1 MAGVFDN
8 QKTGVRILFGVIIG
22 MLAISMLLYLV
33 PQGPGTAESATDVVA
48 TVGDQSVTL
57 AEINQQLNEIRQR
70 GNQIPP
76 QLESLYASQ
85 ILKQLIFQKEVEY
98 EAKRLGITVSDKERA
113 DRIKQYLPT
122 AFNGDTFVGMD
133 AYAREVQSRFQ
144 ITVPVFEELVR
155 SGLVEEKFRKL
166 LTDGVSVSPAEIEQE
181 FRFEN
186 EKIKLDYVL
195 AKPDELAAKINPN
208 DAEIK
213 SYFDQN
219 KAKFQIPDK
228 RIVRYGLLDLAQLRQ
243 NTVISEAELKTTYQA
258 NIQQYQVPDR
268 VHAEHILFLTTGKTD
283 AEVAEIKKQ
292 AEAVLAEAKKKG
304 ANFEE
309 LATKYSQDPGSKTKK
324 GDLGWL
330 LHGQTVPEFE
340 KAAFSLSKGEV
351 SDLIKTQYGF
361 HIIKVIDKEAAHTKP
376 FDEVQDQIRT
386 PLLLQKV
393 DQQAAAIADRMSSEI
408 RQSNKVTLDEL
419 AEKYHLTVAD
429 THPVAANEPV
439 LELGNSQAV
448 KDEIIRLRQGDLSLP
463 LRTDRGYVVLSLKQI
478 IPAHPATL
486 EEVREKIASD
496 LKQQK
501 ADQEAH
507 AKIEELAKRI
517 KAGEKFDSAA
527 KALGLDPK
535 LSDLFSRNGNVTGL
549 GSGKLLA
556 SAFSLSVGDLGAPQ
570 QVGPNWSLYQLT
582 EKVEPN
588 PADFEKQKKTLT
600 DTLLQSKRALA
611 FDAFRTSLEERLKS
625 EGKLKI
631 MPDKLRGFGNLG
643 QSGLPT
649 S

>member
-1 MAGVFDN
+1 MAFDN

-57 AEINQQLNEIRQR
+57 ADIQQQLNEIRQR
-70 GNQIPP
+70 NQIPP

-85 ILKQLIFQKEVEY
+85 ILKQLIFQKEVDY
-98 EAKRLGITVSDKERA
+98 EAKRLGITVSDKERV

-133 AYAREVQSRFQ
+133 AYAREVQTRFQ
-144 ITVPVFEELVR
+144 LTVPVFEELVR
-155 SGLVEEKFRKL
+155 SGLIEEKFRRL
-166 LTDGVSVSPAEIEQE
+166 ITDGVSVSPAEIEQE
-181 FRFEN
+181 FRFQN
-186 EKIKLDYVL
+186 EKVKLDYAL
-195 AKPDELAAKINPN
+195 AKPDELAAKISPD

-219 KAKFQIPDK
+219 KSKFQIPDK
-228 RIVRYGLLDLAQLRQ
+228 RVVRYALLDLGQLRQ
-243 NTVISEAELKTTYQA
+243 NTVVTDEELKAAYQA
-258 NIQQYQVPDR
+258 NIQQFQVQNR

-283 AEVAEIKKQ
+283 AEVVEIKKK
-292 AEAVLAEAKKKG
+292 ADDVLAQVKKNP
-304 ANFEE
+304 ASFED
-309 LATKYSQDPGSKTKK
+309 LATKYSEDPGSKTKK
-324 GDLGWL
+324 GDLGWIVQ
-330 LHGQTVPEFE
+330 GQTVPEFE
-340 KAAFSLSKGEV
+340 KAAFSLQQGQI
-351 SDLIKTQYGF
+351 SDLIRTQYGF
-361 HIIKVIDKEAAHTKP
+361 HIIKVVDKETAHTKP
-376 FDEVQDQIRT
+376 FDEVKDQLRT

-393 DQQAAAIADRMSSEI
+393 DQQAAGVADKMSAEI

-419 AEKYHLTVAD
+419 AAKYHLAVAD
-429 THPVAANEPV
+429 THAVAANEPV

-448 KDEIIRLRQGDLSLP
+448 KDEIFRLRQGELSLP
-463 LRTDRGYVVLSLKQI
+463 LRTDRGYVVLSLKQVL
-478 IPAHPATL
+478 PAHPATL
-486 EEVREKIASD
+486 DEVRDKIIAD
-496 LKQQK
+496 IKQQK
-501 ADQEAH
+501 SDQLAH
-507 AKIEELAKRI
+507 AKVDDLAKRV

-535 LSDLFSRNGNVTGL
+535 LSDLFSRSGSVPSV

-556 SAFSLSVGDLGAPQ
+556 PAFDLKPGEVGNPQ
-570 QVGPNWSLYQLT
+570 QIGVNWLVYLVT

-588 PADFEKQKKTLT
+588 PADFEAQKKTIT
-600 DTLLQSKRALA
+600 DSLLQSKRTLA
-611 FDAFRTSLEERLKS
+611 FDSFRTALEDRLKA

-631 MPDKLRGFGNLG
+631 MPDKLRGFGTFG
-643 QSGLPT
+643 KSGFPA

>member
-48 TVGDQSVTL
+48 TVGDQTVTL
-57 AEINQQLNEIRQR
+57 ADIQQQLSEIRQR
-70 GNQIPP
+70 NQIPP

-85 ILKQLIFQKEVEY
+85 ILKQLIFQKEVDY

-133 AYAREVQSRFQ
+133 AYAREVQTRFQ
-144 ITVPVFEELVR
+144 LTVPVFEELVR
-155 SGLVEEKFRKL
+155 SGLIEEKFRKL
-166 LTDGVSVSPAEIEQE
+166 LTDGVNVSPAEIEQE

-186 EKIKLDYVL
+186 EKIKFDYVL
-195 AKPDELAAKINPN
+195 AKPDELAATITPE

-213 SYFDQN
+213 SNFEAN
-219 KAKFQIPDK
+219 KAKYQIPDK
-228 RIVRYGLLDLAQLRQ
+228 RIVRYGLLDLGQLRQ
-243 NTVISEAELKTTYQA
+243 NTVVTDEELRAAYQA
-258 NIQQYQVPDR
+258 NLQQFQVQNR

-283 AEVAEIKKQ
+283 AEVVEIKKT
-292 AEAVLAEAKKKG
+292 AEGVLAQAKKG
-304 ANFEE
+304 ANFED
-309 LATKYSQDPGSKTKK
+309 LATQYSQDPGSKTKK
-324 GDLGWL
+324 GDLGWIVQ
-330 LHGQTVPEFE
+330 GQTVPEFE
-340 KAAFSLSKGEV
+340 QAAFSLDKGQI
-351 SDLIKTQYGF
+351 SDLIRTQYGF
-361 HIIKVIDKEAAHTKP
+361 HIIKVLDKETAHTKS
-376 FDEVQDQIRT
+376 FDEVKDQLRT

-393 DQQAAAIADRMSSEI
+393 DQGAAAFADKMSSEI
-408 RQSNKVTLDEL
+408 RQSNKVTLDDL
-419 AEKYHLTVAD
+419 AHKYHLTIAD

-448 KDEIIRLRQGDLSLP
+448 KDEIVRLRIGELSLP
-463 LRTDRGYVVLSLKQI
+463 LRTDRGYVVLSLKAVL
-478 IPAHPATL
+478 PAHPANL
-486 EEVREKIASD
+486 DEVRDKIVAD

-501 ADQEAH
+501 ADQLAH
-507 AKIEELAKRI
+507 AKVEDLSKRV

-535 LSDLFSRNGNVTGL
+535 LSDLFSRSGSVPGL

-556 SAFSLSVGDLGAPQ
+556 SAFALNVGAVSTPQ
-570 QVGPNWSLYQLT
+570 QIGSNWVLYQVVD
-582 EKVEPN
+582 KVEPN

-600 DTLLQSKRALA
+600 DTLLQSKRGLA
-611 FDAFRTSLEERLKS
+611 FDAFRASLEERLKQ

-631 MPDKLRGFGNLG
+631 NSEKLRGFGSLG
-643 QSGLPT
+643 QSGFP
-649 S
+649 SS

>member
-1 MAGVFDN
+1 MAGAFEN

-57 AEINQQLNEIRQR
+57 ADIQQQLNEIRQR
-70 GNQIPP
+70 NQIPP

-85 ILKQLIFQKEVEY
+85 ILKQLIFQKEVDY

-133 AYAREVQSRFQ
+133 AYAREVQTRFQ
-144 ITVPVFEELVR
+144 LTVPVFEELVR
-155 SGLVEEKFRKL
+155 SGLIEEKFRRL
-166 LTDGVSVSPAEIEQE
+166 ITDGVSVSPAEIQQE
-181 FRFEN
+181 FRFQN
-186 EKIKLDYVL
+186 EKVKLDYAL
-195 AKPDELAAKINPN
+195 AKPDELAAKITPD

-213 SYFDQN
+213 SYFEQN

-228 RIVRYGLLDLAQLRQ
+228 RVVRYALLDLTQLRQ
-243 NTVISEAELKTTYQA
+243 NTVVTDDELKAAYQA
-258 NIQQYQVPDR
+258 NIQQFQVQNR

-283 AEVAEIKKQ
+283 AEVLEIKKN
-292 AEAVLAEAKKKG
+292 AENVLAQVKKNP
-304 ANFEE
+304 ASFED
-309 LATKYSQDPGSKTKK
+309 LATKYSEDPGSKTKK
-324 GDLGWL
+324 GDLGWIVQ
-330 LHGQTVPEFE
+330 GQTVPEFE
-340 KAAFSLSKGEV
+340 KAAFSLQKGQI
-351 SDLIKTQYGF
+351 SDLIRTQYGF
-361 HIIKVIDKEAAHTKP
+361 HVIKVVDKETAHTKS
-376 FDEVQDQIRT
+376 FDEVKDQLRM

-393 DQQAAAIADRMSSEI
+393 DQEAAGVADKMSAEI

-419 AEKYHLTVAD
+419 AAKYHLAVAD
-429 THPVAANEPV
+429 THAVAANEPV

-448 KDEIIRLRQGDLSLP
+448 KDEIFRLRQGELSLP

-486 EEVREKIASD
+486 DEVRDKIIAD
-496 LKQQK
+496 IKQQEG
-501 ADQEAH
+501 DQLAH
-507 AKIEELAKRI
+507 SKVEDLGKRV

-535 LSDLFSRNGNVTGL
+535 LSDLFSRSGSVSGV

-556 SAFSLSVGDLGAPQ
+556 SAFDLKPGEVGNAQ
-570 QVGPNWSLYQLT
+570 QIGVNWLIYQVT
-582 EKVEPN
+582 DKVEPN
-588 PADFEKQKKTLT
+588 PADFEAQKKSIT
-600 DTLLQSKRALA
+600 DSLLQSKRTLA
-611 FDAFRTSLEERLKS
+611 FDAFRTALEDRLKA

-631 MPDKLRGFGNLG
+631 MPDKLRGFGSLG
-643 QSGLPT
+643 KAGFPS

>member
-1 MAGVFDN
+1 MAGAFEN

-57 AEINQQLNEIRQR
+57 ADIQQQLNEIRQR
-70 GNQIPP
+70 NQIPP

-85 ILKQLIFQKEVEY
+85 ILKQLIFQKEVDY

-122 AFNGDTFVGMD
+122 AFSGDTFVGMD
-133 AYAREVQSRFQ
+133 AYAREVQTRFQ
-144 ITVPVFEELVR
+144 LTVPVFEELVR
-155 SGLVEEKFRKL
+155 SGLVEEKFRRL
-166 LTDGVSVSPAEIEQE
+166 ITDGVSVSPAEIEQE
-181 FRFEN
+181 FRFQN
-186 EKIKLDYVL
+186 EKVKLDYAL
-195 AKPDELAAKINPN
+195 AKPDELAAKIAPD

-213 SYFDQN
+213 SYFEQN

-228 RIVRYGLLDLAQLRQ
+228 RVVRYGLLDLTQLRQ
-243 NTVISEAELKTTYQA
+243 NTIVSDEELKAAYQA
-258 NIQQYQVPDR
+258 NIQQFQVQNR

-283 AEVAEIKKQ
+283 AEVVEIKKN
-292 AEAVLAEAKKKG
+292 AENVLAQVKKNP
-304 ANFEE
+304 ASFED
-309 LATKYSQDPGSKTKK
+309 LATKYSEDPGSKTKK
-324 GDLGWL
+324 GDLGWIVQ
-330 LHGQTVPEFE
+330 GQTVPEFE
-340 KAAFSLSKGEV
+340 KAAFSLQKGQI
-351 SDLIKTQYGF
+351 SDLIRTQYGF
-361 HIIKVIDKEAAHTKP
+361 HIIKVVDKETAHTKP
-376 FDEVQDQIRT
+376 FDEVKDQLRT

-393 DQQAAAIADRMSSEI
+393 DQEAAGVADKMSAEI

-419 AEKYHLTVAD
+419 AAKYHLAVAD
-429 THPVAANEPV
+429 AHAVAANEPV

-448 KDEIIRLRQGDLSLP
+448 KDEIFRLRQGELSLP

-486 EEVREKIASD
+486 DEVRDKIIAD
-496 LKQQK
+496 IKQQK
-501 ADQEAH
+501 ADQLAH
-507 AKIEELAKRI
+507 TKVEELAKRV
-517 KAGEKFDSAA
+517 KAGEKFDSVA

-535 LSDLFSRNGNVTGL
+535 LSDLFSRSGSVPSV

-556 SAFSLSVGDLGAPQ
+556 SAFDLKPGEISNPQ
-570 QVGPNWSLYQLT
+570 QIGVNWLAYQVT
-582 EKVEPN
+582 DKVEPN
-588 PADFEKQKKTLT
+588 PADFEAQKKTIT
-600 DTLLQSKRALA
+600 DSLLQSKRTLA
-611 FDAFRTSLEERLKS
+611 FDAFRTALEDRLKA

-643 QSGLPT
+643 KSGFPN